1 MPLVTV
7 TMLKGKPKDYKKSI
21 LDVVHSSLM
30 TAFKI
35 PDHDRNQRIIEIDL
49 DNYEYPSGKSDNYIT
64 IEMTIFPGRTI
75 EAKRTLYQEI
85 VTGLNALGIPKDDIL
100 IVLKE
105 PPLQNWGIRGGYPA
119 DEVDI
124 GFKLDV

>member
-1 MPLVTV
+1 
-7 TMLKGKPKDYKKSI
+7 MLKGKPKEFRKSI
-21 LDVVHSSLM
+21 LDVVHSSLV

-35 PDHDRNQRIIEIDL
+35 PDHDRNQRIVEIDS

-64 IEMTIFPGRTI
+64 VEMTVFPGRSI

-85 VTGLNALGIPKDDIL
+85 VTGLKALDIPSDDIL

>member
-7 TMLKGKPKDYKKSI
+7 TMIKGKSKGFRKSI
-21 LDVVHSSLM
+21 LDVVHSSLV

-35 PDHDRNQRIIEIDL
+35 PDHDRNQRIIEIDP
-49 DNYEYPSGKSDNYIT
+49 DNYEFPSGKTVNYMT
-64 IEMTIFPGRTI
+64 IEMTVFPGRSI
-75 EAKRTLYQEI
+75 EAKRTLYKEI
-85 VTGLNALGIPKDDIL
+85 VTGLKALDIPSDDIL

-119 DEVDI
+119 NEVDI

>member
-1 MPLVTV
+1 MTV
-7 TMLKGKPKDYKKSI
+7 
-21 LDVVHSSLM
+21 
-30 TAFKI
+30 
-35 PDHDRNQRIIEIDL
+35 
-49 DNYEYPSGKSDNYIT
+49 
-64 IEMTIFPGRTI
+64 FPGRSI

-85 VTGLNALGIPKDDIL
+85 VTGLKALDIPSDDIL

>member
-7 TMLKGKPKDYKKSI
+7 TMLKGKPKGFRKAI
-21 LDVVHSSLM
+21 LDVVHSSLV

-35 PDHDRNQRIIEIDL
+35 PDHDRNQRIVEIDS

-64 IEMTIFPGRTI
+64 VEMTVFPGRSI

-85 VTGLNALGIPKDDIL
+85 VTGLKALDIPSDDIL

>member
-7 TMLKGKPKDYKKSI
+7 TMIKGKSKDFRKSI
-21 LDVVHSSLM
+21 LNVVHSSLV

-35 PDHDRNQRIIEIDL
+35 PDNDRNQRIVEIDP
-49 DNYEYPSGKSDNYIT
+49 DNYEFPSGRSDNYLT
-64 IEMTIFPGRTI
+64 IEMTVFPGRSINT
-75 EAKRTLYQEI
+75 KRTLYKEI
-85 VTGLNALGIPKDDIL
+85 VTGLEALGIPSDDIL

-105 PPLQNWGIRGGYPA
+105 PPLHNWGIRGGYPA
-119 DEVDI
+119 NEVDI